1 VKYELVSTKLVTLW
15 VLFCWNNSSCKEQFR
30 ERRKLRN
37 KKKKSNLMGI
47 SFPLVPLRSG
57 NFELICLN
65 LYVMSTRVI
74 FYVDFIGYEFVLVCA
89 FTGYLHA

>member
-1 VKYELVSTKLVTLW
+1 
-15 VLFCWNNSSCKEQFR
+15 
-30 ERRKLRN
+30 
-37 KKKKSNLMGI
+37 MGI